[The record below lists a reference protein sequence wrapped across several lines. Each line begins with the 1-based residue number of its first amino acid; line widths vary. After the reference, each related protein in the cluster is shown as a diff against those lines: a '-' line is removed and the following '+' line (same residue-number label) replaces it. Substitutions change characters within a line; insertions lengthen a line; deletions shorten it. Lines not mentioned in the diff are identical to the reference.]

1 MSISYQDGQKS
12 VGQPAMEHSVPL
24 RRIIPTPVVT
34 RALVGINA
42 AVFVLM
48 VLSGVSPTEP
58 QSAELLKWG
67 ANWGPYSLGDQPW
80 RMLTSNYLHIG
91 IIHIALNM
99 WCLWDLG
106 QLSEFIF
113 GRWTLFLI
121 YTACGLA
128 GSIASLW
135 WHPMVIGAGAS
146 GAIFG
151 LAGALITALY
161 LGKLPF
167 PRQGFQKTLR
177 SLLTFA
183 GYNLLFGAVGRGIDN
198 SAHVGGL
205 VMGLALGAVIGQFL
219 TDSPES
225 RAGRERF
232 VFMLAAIAL
241 VAAGSLVK
249 REKGNVVFLVRAST
263 ALSKGQPD
271 AAIKALQTTVAKNPK
286 DNAALVLLGTAY
298 VQKKD
303 YVQAEAVL
311 KRAEAN
317 DPSDP
322 AVQYNLGLMYQATN
336 RFEPARQIFSK
347 LAQSNPRDDDVWM
360 MLGSSLDGLGRESE
374 AVQAYQR
381 AVSLNPKNGE
391 AYREMGMAYQAQGMK
406 AEAEVAFK
414 KASELGSAA
423 KPN

>member
-1 MSISYQDGQKS
+1 MSISYQDGQTS
-12 VGQPAMEHSVPL
+12 TGYPAPENSVPL
-24 RRIIPTPVVT
+24 RRIIPAPVVT

-48 VLSGVSPTEP
+48 VASGISPTEP
-58 QSAELLKWG
+58 TTAQLLKWG
-67 ANWGPYSLGDQPW
+67 ANWGPLSLGDQPW
-80 RMLTSNYLHIG
+80 RLLTSNYLHIG

-113 GRWTLFLI
+113 GRWTLLLI

-135 WHPMVIGAGAS
+135 WHPTVIGAGAS

-205 VMGLALGAVIGQFL
+205 VMGLALGAIIGQFL
-219 TDSPES
+219 TETPES

-241 VAAGSLVK
+241 LASGALVK
-249 REKGNVVFLVRAST
+249 RQKGDVVFLVRASD
-263 ALSKGQPD
+263 ALAKGQPD
-271 AAIKALQTTVAKNPK
+271 AAIKDLQSAVGKNSK
-286 DNAALVLLGTAY
+286 DNAALILLGSAY
-298 VQKKD
+298 LQKKD
-303 YVQAEAVL
+303 YAQAEVAL

-322 AVQYNLGLMYQATN
+322 AVQYNLGLLYQATN
-336 RFEPARQIFSK
+336 RFEPARQIFEK
-347 LAQSNPRDDDVWM
+347 LSQSNPKDDDVWM
-360 MLGSSLDGLGRESE
+360 LLGSSLDGLGRESE

-391 AYREMGMAYQAQGMK
+391 AYRLLGTAYQAQGK
-406 AEAEVAFK
+406 RAEAEAAFQ
-414 KASELGSAA
+414 KARELRSAV
-423 KPN
+423 KP

>member
-1 MSISYQDGQKS
+1 MSISYQDGQTS
-12 VGQPAMEHSVPL
+12 AGQPAMEHSVPL
-24 RRIIPTPVVT
+24 RRIIPAPVVT

-42 AVFVLM
+42 AVFVAM
-48 VLSGVSPTEP
+48 VLSGISPTEP
-58 QSAELLKWG
+58 NSAQLLQWG

-80 RMLTSNYLHIG
+80 RLLTSNYLHIG

-113 GRWTLFLI
+113 GRWTLLLI

-219 TDSPES
+219 TDSRES

-241 VAAGSLVK
+241 VAAGALVK
-249 REKGNVVFLVRAST
+249 HQRGDVVFLVQGRD
-263 ALSKGQPD
+263 ALAKGQPD
-271 AAIKALQTTVAKNPK
+271 AAIKDLQTTVAKNPK
-286 DNAALVLLGTAY
+286 DNAALVLLGNAY
-298 VQKKD
+298 LQKKD

-317 DPSDP
+317 DPSDA
-322 AVQYNLGLMYQATN
+322 AVQYNLGLMYQATK

-347 LAQSNPRDDDVWM
+347 LAQSNPKDDDVWM

-374 AVQAYQR
+374 AAQAYQQ
-381 AVSLNPKNGE
+381 ALSLNPKNGE
-391 AYREMGMAYQAQGMK
+391 AYRRLGMAYRAQGMK
-406 AEAEVAFK
+406 AESDAAFE
-414 KASELGSAA
+414 KAKELGSAT
-423 KPN
+423 KPQ

>member
-1 MSISYQDGQKS
+1 MSISYQDGQTS
-12 VGQPAMEHSVPL
+12 TGYPTPENSVPL

-42 AVFVLM
+42 AVFVAM
-48 VLSGVSPTEP
+48 VLSGISPTEP
-58 QSAELLKWG
+58 TTAQLLKWG
-67 ANWGPYSLGDQPW
+67 ANWGPRSLGSEPW
-80 RMLTSNYLHIG
+80 RLLTSNYLHIG

-113 GRWTLFLI
+113 GRWTLLLI

-151 LAGALITALY
+151 LAGALITAIY

-198 SAHVGGL
+198 SAHIGGL
-205 VMGLALGAVIGQFL
+205 IMGLALGAVIGQFL
-219 TDSPES
+219 TETPES

-232 VFMLAAIAL
+232 VFMLAAIVLLASG
-241 VAAGSLVK
+241 ALVK
-249 REKGNVVFLVRAST
+249 RQKGDVVFVVQARD
-263 ALSKGQPD
+263 ALAKGQPD
-271 AAIKALQTTVAKNPK
+271 AAIKALQNVGKNSK
-286 DNAALVLLGTAY
+286 DNTALVLLGNAY
-298 VQKKD
+298 LQKKD
-303 YVQAEAVL
+303 YAQAEVTL

-317 DPSDP
+317 DPGDP
-322 AVQYNLGLMYQATN
+322 AVQYNLGLLYQSTN
-336 RFEPARQIFSK
+336 RFEPARQIFVK
-347 LAQSNPRDDDVWM
+347 LSQSNPRDDEVWM

-374 AVQAYQR
+374 AVQAYQQ

-391 AYREMGMAYQAQGMK
+391 AYRLLGLAYKVQGRT
-406 AEAEVAFK
+406 AEADAALQ
-414 KASELGSAA
+414 KARELGSAA
-423 KPN
+423 KPE